1 MHNVFE
7 EKGYI
12 QIKVKNKIN
21 CCFNPWNLS
30 SLGDNYNRMKQKE
43 EREGPKWS
51 RIPIEP
57 VLKQASLM
65 HLNRIIALHT
75 ADAYKSES

>member
-21 CCFNPWNLS
+21 AVLIHATYPHQEITIIGWNKKRRGKDLS
-30 SLGDNYNRMKQKE
+30 DLE
-43 EREGPKWS
+43 FP
-51 RIPIEP
+51 
-57 VLKQASLM
+57 
-65 HLNRIIALHT
+65 
-75 ADAYKSES
+75 